1 MPADHLVMDAYN
13 DVANIERA
21 RFSRQAGMK
30 QDLHQ
35 EIAEF
40 LPQVLR
46 TSLFDGIEDFVGFLD
61 QIGSEC
67 RVGLLAVPGTA
78 ARGAEAG
85 LHSGQILEKFSD
97 LLF

>member
-1 MPADHLVMDAYN
+1 MSADHLVMNAGD
-13 DVANIERA
+13 DVGNVECTG
-21 RFSRQAGMK
+21 FSRQVGMK
-30 QDLHQ
+30 QDLQQ

-40 LPQVLR
+40 LRQVLR

-67 RVGLLAVPGTA
+67 RGGLLAVPGTA

-85 LHSGQILEKFSD
+85 LHSGQILEKFSN
-97 LLF
+97 LLS